1 MKTIL
6 IALDPS
12 IFRYGLKQI
21 IATLTV
27 PTQIVPAD
35 TPEAAR
41 NLIET
46 QCFDLLVSDLHPDAW
61 KAVRV
66 KCPDLKLLIYTAA
79 DEKRF
84 ALDYLLAGA
93 DGYLS
98 RNATREEMA
107 YAVKTVLSGE
117 KYISGPVRQDM
128 LTELLHK
135 RNAGRKGHGIY

>member
-21 IATLTV
+21 IATLSV
-27 PTQIVPAD
+27 STQVVPAD
-35 TPEAAR
+35 TPEAAGK
-41 NLIET
+41 LIEE
-46 QCFDLLVSDLHPDAW
+46 QCFDLLITDLHPDMWNA
-61 KAVRV
+61 ART
-66 KCPDLKLLIYTAA
+66 KCPDLKILIYTAA

-84 ALDYLLAGA
+84 AIDYLLAGA

-98 RNATREEMA
+98 RSAKKEEME

-128 LTELLHK
+128 LEELLHR